1 MRDKKDI
8 FAAFLI
14 LLVIS
19 ASCLP
24 LFINIQNI
32 SLDFDWLQMASYYRF
47 ARQCILEFHE
57 LPLRSHYFG
66 GGYPMIANPQ
76 EGSLNPFM
84 IPPLVFGEVAG
95 LKINVLLAH
104 FIAAF
109 GMYYLTRKVL
119 KYHYFGALFSTFTFT
134 LGGYMHRL
142 LIRGQDY
149 IPSFYFFFL
158 PLLLALFLK
167 ARQDKRF
174 LVYAAFALT
183 VVLAQAGLYF
193 APIVLFL
200 FLFASLASDAKPLKD
215 FFIICAIA
223 LFLGAVKI
231 LPMIEILRQNPR
243 IMESYNP
250 FWPPVW
256 EGIYKGFFEAPGI
269 LKYPGAHWKYFYLGY
284 CPVTFAF
291 LSFLFYWRQTR
302 RFFVL
307 LAVFFLFSFFART
320 RLDLFWFLSRLP
332 AFHSIEAPTRYFLP
346 LVIFLVAL
354 CAGRNFDYCGKV
366 KNRAILALFA
376 VVPVFVTAD
385 LFKVNSTTEI
395 PFIYQLPASSPR
407 KDFFSVKNSKIGEK
421 ASAYIPKTMFLTR
434 AWEWTRPTQYE
445 LMLHNIGKL
454 NWYGNV
460 HLKENAVPKYFIDW
474 NNKDSLDAQNFA
486 WRLNPDYKGEVYFA
500 RAFEHNIARMK
511 QMSPNRMLI
520 EVNVGDAPDTLVI
533 NQNYDKDW
541 RANIRGLKATEGGLL
556 SIPLARQGVYKIR
569 LVYVPK
575 LFYVG
580 LAISLATFL
589 ALVFA
594 LRKISVIET
603 VSQ

>member
-1 MRDKKDI
+1 MRDRKDI
-8 FAAFLI
+8 FAVFLI

-32 SLDFDWLQMASYYRF
+32 NLDFDWLQMASYYHF

-57 LPLRSHYFG
+57 LPLWAHYFG
-66 GGYPMIANPQ
+66 GGYPVIANPQ
-76 EGSLNPFM
+76 EGTLNPFV
-84 IPPLVFGEVAG
+84 IPPLVFGEIAG

-119 KYHYFGALFSTFTFT
+119 KYHYLGALFSTFAFT

-174 LVYAAFALT
+174 LIYAAF
-183 VVLAQAGLYF
+183 VLSIVLSQAGLYF
-193 APIVLFL
+193 APIALFIFL
-200 FLFASLASDAKPLKD
+200 FVLLASDGKPLKD
-215 FFIICAIA
+215 FFIICVLA

-250 FWPPVW
+250 FWPPIW
-256 EGIYKGFFEAPGI
+256 EGIYKGFFVTPGFQQF
-269 LKYPGAHWKYFYLGY
+269 PGAHWKYFYLGY
-284 CPVTFAF
+284 VPVTLAL

-307 LAVFFLFSFFART
+307 FVIFFLFSFFAKT

-332 AFHSIEAPTRYFLP
+332 AFHSIEAPMRYFLP
-346 LVIFLVAL
+346 PVIFLIAL
-354 CAGRNFDYCGKV
+354 CAGRNFDYCDKV
-366 KNRAILALFA
+366 KNKVVLVLFA
-376 VVPVFVTAD
+376 VVPIFVTAD

-395 PFIYQLPASSPR
+395 SFIYQAPAPSLQ
-407 KDFFSVKNSKIGEK
+407 KDFFTVKNSRMGNKV
-421 ASAYIPKTMFLTR
+421 SPYIPKTMFLTR

-445 LMLHNIGKL
+445 LMLQNIGKV

-474 NNKDSLDAQNFA
+474 NNKDSFDAQNLV
-486 WRLNPDYKGEVYFA
+486 WRLNPDYKGEVWFLSSPA
-500 RAFEHNIARMK
+500 NNTARMK

-520 EVNVGDAPDTLVI
+520 EVNVAEVQDTLII
-533 NQNYDKDW
+533 NQNYDRDW
-541 RANIRGLKATEGGLL
+541 RANILGLRATEDGLL
-556 SIPLARQGVYKIR
+556 ALPLGQKGAYEVR

-575 LFYVG
+575 IFYIG
-580 LAISLATFL
+580 FFISLATL
-589 ALVFA
+589 IALILA
-594 LRKISVIET
+594 LRKMKKEG
-603 VSQ
+603 QAQ